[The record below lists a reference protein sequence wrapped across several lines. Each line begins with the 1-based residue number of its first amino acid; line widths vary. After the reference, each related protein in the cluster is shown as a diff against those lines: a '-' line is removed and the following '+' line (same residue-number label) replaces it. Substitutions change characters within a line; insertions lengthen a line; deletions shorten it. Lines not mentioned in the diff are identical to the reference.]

1 MLKLFITNL
10 SEYNSGNLVGEWVE
24 LPSDSLYLNQT
35 IRKVLSSDNS
45 EEIFI
50 TDWEWA
56 DQTIFEVDQYD
67 DPREL
72 NAKVFKLSQQ
82 SPYQQQAIA
91 FLLKERICDDID
103 DAIHKSYDVVIHK
116 NKTMADIAYDRVKEY
131 VGMSKVPDII
141 SNHIDYTSMGK
152 EIRTNGY
159 FVMDANIIYEYIGD

>member
-91 FLLKERICDDID
+91 FLLKECQ
-103 DAIHKSYDVVIHK
+103 
-116 NKTMADIAYDRVKEY
+116 
-131 VGMSKVPDII
+131 
-141 SNHIDYTSMGK
+141 
-152 EIRTNGY
+152 TNC
-159 FVMDANIIYEYIGD
+159 